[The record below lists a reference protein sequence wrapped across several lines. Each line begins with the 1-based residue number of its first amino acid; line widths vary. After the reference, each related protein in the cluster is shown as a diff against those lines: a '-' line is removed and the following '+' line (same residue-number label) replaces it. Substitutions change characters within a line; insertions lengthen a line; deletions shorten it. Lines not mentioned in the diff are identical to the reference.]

1 MYTPKTCEEQS
12 TLGGCLGDANFS
24 GSICTKSLRR
34 GSYNSEHRGTAHWM
48 GEWHRPTVDWA
59 RCHFGLLWC
68 GIWSSTGL
76 VSFQV
81 EHHPGKPRVSFRGK
95 THYLTWFK
103 AGLLNKRQ
111 AYVISSSFSQDGLG
125 ALLILVLGTKARA
138 FYALRK
144 YCSTGLYPKSGLV
157 FLRSSLIF
165 VCFRCQTCFFLIVFL
180 MTSKSLFSPGPPFST
195 TTELSHALIF
205 FPLKKRECGTG
216 EMAQWGKI
224 LVMPVPW
231 LEFNP

>member
-1 MYTPKTCEEQS
+1 MPISQGQFVPSPLGEVLTTVS
-12 TLGGCLGDANFS
+12 TEGQP
-24 GSICTKSLRR
+24 T
-34 GSYNSEHRGTAHWM
+34 EWM
-48 GEWHRPTVDWA
+48 VDWA

-138 FYALRK
+138 FMHEE
-144 YCSTGLYPKSGLV
+144 S
-157 FLRSSLIF
+157 
-165 VCFRCQTCFFLIVFL
+165 IVPL
-180 MTSKSLFSPGPPFST
+180 AYIPSQDLFSWDPVWSLCVFVARHASSWLFFSWPPNLFFPQAPFFYHNGT
-195 TTELSHALIF
+195 FPCFDF
-205 FPLKKRECGTG
+205 FPLKKREYGTG
-216 EMAQWGKI
+216 EMAQWVKI

>member
-1 MYTPKTCEEQS
+1 MVGVWEMPISQGQFVPSPLGEVPTTVS
-12 TLGGCLGDANFS
+12 TEGQP
-24 GSICTKSLRR
+24 T
-34 GSYNSEHRGTAHWM
+34 EWM
-48 GEWHRPTVDWA
+48 SDTRPTVDWA
-59 RCHFGLLWC
+59 RCHFGLLCC

-138 FYALRK
+138 F
-144 YCSTGLYPKSGLV
+144 
-157 FLRSSLIF
+157 
-165 VCFRCQTCFFLIVFL
+165 
-180 MTSKSLFSPGPPFST
+180 M
-195 TTELSHALIF
+195 H
-205 FPLKKRECGTG
+205 
-216 EMAQWGKI
+216 
-224 LVMPVPW
+224 
-231 LEFNP
+231 